1 MQSAKQT
8 AAPKWAC
15 SLPFAIMEVADVT
28 TTPAAP
34 ISAPARTTQ
43 VTSQSVAQ
51 QQQAASVRRGKRAR
65 QLARGVDNPYITA
78 EPAWSASSSVVQEA
92 ECNPTHGPSRYNPE
106 PKRRRLSQAERL
118 AQEASNFRPRNSTRR
133 SSYVPPTDA
142 GCVAFLATVEDPKCK
157 SSLESA
163 VAHWSLLRT
172 DPETGVMEDFLPT
185 WTPMLLK
192 ASKNKNDPN
201 LPSCLDAM
209 TGPHREHFIVACKKE
224 TDAMENRWT
233 WCAVLRKDVPKD
245 IKIILL
251 KNKLLGR
258 LALSKC

>member
-1 MQSAKQT
+1 M
-8 AAPKWAC
+8 
-15 SLPFAIMEVADVT
+15 
-28 TTPAAP
+28 
-34 ISAPARTTQ
+34 
-43 VTSQSVAQ
+43 AQ
-51 QQQAASVRRGKRAR
+51 QQQAESVRRAKRAR
-65 QLARGVDNPYITA
+65 QLAHGVDNPCLTG
-78 EPAWSASSSVVQEA
+78 EPAWSTSDSVVQEA
-92 ECNPTHGPSRYNPE
+92 EHNPMHGPSRCNPE
-106 PKRRRLSQAERL
+106 PKRRRLTQAERL

-133 SSYVPPTDA
+133 SRHVPPTDA
-142 GCVAFLATVEDPKCK
+142 GHAAFLAIVEDPKYK

-163 VAHWSLLRT
+163 VACWSLLRT

-201 LPSCLDAM
+201 LPSYSDAM

-224 TDAMENRWT
+224 IDAMEDRGT
-233 WCAVLRKDVPKD
+233 WHAALRKDVPKD
-245 IKIILL
+245 VKIILL